1 MFLVEKKKP
10 KECHYFHAVVAR
22 RLNKITDLH
31 PFSALAC
38 WRPSNFSLT
47 SIQSVVEE
55 YTTNENELIIFWIE
69 QDNLLGSGE

>member
-1 MFLVEKKKP
+1 MFLVEKKNLKNVIT
-10 KECHYFHAVVAR
+10 FMLLSR
-22 RLNKITDLH
+22 DGQTKITDLH

-38 WRPSNFSLT
+38 WRPSNFSMT
-47 SIQSVVEE
+47 SFQSVVEE